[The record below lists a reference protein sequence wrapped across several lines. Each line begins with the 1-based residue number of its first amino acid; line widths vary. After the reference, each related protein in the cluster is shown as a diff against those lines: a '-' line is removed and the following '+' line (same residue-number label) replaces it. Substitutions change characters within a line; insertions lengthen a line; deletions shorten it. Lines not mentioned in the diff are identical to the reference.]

1 MRFTMPNNQFHTPYH
16 IGVGDLVSFNGRVY
30 HVLIN
35 YIKGQIDAK
44 GYIPASNRT
53 ILINNDNER
62 IMCHNYKE
70 LRLIDA

>member
-1 MRFTMPNNQFHTPYH
+1 MHYSTPYD
-16 IGVGDLVSFNGRVY
+16 IGLGDLVLFKGIIY
-30 HVLIN
+30 YVLIN

-70 LRLIDA
+70 LRLIES